1 MLTILVSLY
10 VLVSLAAA
18 VLGYLMYISGP
29 TTISDGSQPTKAR
42 NIKPTPSTPNL
53 TELTEVRWWANH
65 PWMTFLCFISLHY
78 FLAGLGLL
86 WVTVYLSMLLPII
99 FILCFIRG
107 VFLTWQRSKIRAVL
121 IAVGVPLIVGGLL
134 AAIAIPQ
141 KAAYRRR
148 RYDGDVK
155 ANIRN
160 AATAQEFYFEA
171 TGTYTNKIG
180 SLIGFNQGDN
190 VNITMEA
197 TTNTFVIS
205 GEVKKGCSV
214 DSGIWH
220 LDGSTG
226 KITGTPCD

>member
-86 WVTVYLSMLLPII
+86 SVTVYLSMLLPII

-141 KAAYRRR
+141 KTAYRRR

-160 AATAQEFYFEA
+160 AATAQEAYYKVN
-171 TGTYTNKIG
+171 GTYTANIG
-180 SLIGFNQGDN
+180 NLKGFKQGDN
-190 VNITMEA
+190 VTIAVEA
-197 TTNTFVIS
+197 TATTYV
-205 GEVKKGCSV
+205 
-214 DSGIWH
+214 
-220 LDGSTG
+220 
-226 KITGTPCD
+226 ITGTVTKGCEAYTGRHYVDSTTGAINGTYCR